1 MNMKRYLTTLIALM
15 AMAMGTK
22 AIADEMSYAYFE
34 NGTLR
39 FCHDNQF
46 SSHPEENR
54 FRISDAYP
62 SLPSWY
68 SRRSEI
74 SRVIFEESFKKARPN
89 SMKSWFVEC
98 ENLSFVIGVENVN
111 TSQVT
116 TMESVFERCYNLQ
129 SALDLNCWDTSKVTN
144 MMRMFS
150 ACRSLPSLSVSEWN
164 TSNVTDM
171 YGMFST
177 CRSLTTLD
185 VSKWDTSKVLDMG
198 YLFAQCTFQSLDVS
212 NWNTSSVTSIEGMF
226 YHCSG
231 LTSLDLSGWDTSG
244 VINMDQMFYECE
256 SLTTIYCGEKWVVS
270 ATALEVSYW
279 MFDEC
284 KNLVGEKGTIWEN
297 YTTRSSAK
305 YAHVDGGS
313 DNPGYF
319 TMIKKYDLWVAGK
332 QVRNSN
338 QKDVL
343 GDGGSVSLIKNVFG
357 KYVLI
362 LENANITNTGDT
374 NYEFTGYGRGIYS
387 NMSGLT
393 IRVKGNNTI
402 DSKGEGIYFTDNLSI
417 SGNSDNQGK
426 LSVKGSYGIR
436 PAKSSTAIT
445 LDISRVELTAEGTS
459 GAGIGASTSFS
470 SSSSYNCTMTVG
482 TANTVVKA
490 KGTSVSLGNL
500 NSLVFEDGL
509 KILQPT
515 GASFNGED
523 VIDANGNIIKG
534 SWVIIKGESGIS
546 TGVALPQD
554 KAQSQDAWYTLD
566 GRKLN
571 GQPTKKGVYIHNGK
585 TIIR

>member
-1 MNMKRYLTTLIALM
+1 M

-22 AIADEMSYAYFE
+22 AIAYEISYAYFE

-39 FCHDNQF
+39 FCHDDQF
-46 SSHPEENR
+46 SSHPEKNR
-54 FRISDAYP
+54 FRIWDSYP
-62 SLPSWY
+62 SLPDWY

-116 TMESVFERCYNLQ
+116 TMESVFESCHNLQ

-144 MMRMFS
+144 MQYLFA

-164 TSNVTDM
+164 TSNVTNM
-171 YGMFST
+171 YGMFSN

-198 YLFAQCTFQSLDVS
+198 YLFAHCTFQSLDVS
-212 NWNTSSVTSIEGMF
+212 NWNTSSVTSISGMF
-226 YHCSG
+226 TGCSG

-244 VINMDQMFYECE
+244 VINMNWMFEECE

-270 ATALEVSYW
+270 ATALEVSSR
-279 MFDEC
+279 MFDKC

-297 YTTRSSAK
+297 YFGRSSAQ

-343 GDGGSVSLIKNVFG
+343 GDGGSVKYSEVFMRR
-357 KYVLI
+357 LT
-362 LENANITNTGDT
+362 LENATITNV
-374 NYEFTGYGRGIYS
+374 NGRGIDS
-387 NMSGLT
+387 NLASLT
-393 IRVKGNNTI
+393 VTVKGNNTI
-402 DSKGEGIYFTDNLSI
+402 ESKEEGIYFTGNLSI
-417 SGNSDNQGK
+417 LGSSDNQGK
-426 LSVKGSYGIR
+426 LSVKGSYGICSAR
-436 PAKSSTAIT
+436 SSTATTMTIGG
-445 LDISRVELTAEGTS
+445 VELTSEGTN
-459 GAGIGASTSFS
+459 GAGIGGATSFS
-470 SSSSYNCTMTVG
+470 SNYNCTMKVG
-482 TANTVVKA
+482 IANTVVKA
-490 KGTSVSLGNL
+490 KGSSVSLGNL
-500 NSLVFEDGL
+500 NNLVFEDGL
-509 KILQPT
+509 KIMQPT
-515 GASFNGED
+515 GAYFNGED

-534 SWVIIKGESGIS
+534 SWVIIKGESGI
-546 TGVALPQD
+546 TTDVALPQD

-585 TIIR
+585 TVIR

>member
-1 MNMKRYLTTLIALM
+1 M

-39 FCHDNQF
+39 FCHDDQF

-54 FRISDAYP
+54 FRIWDSYP
-62 SLPSWY
+62 SLPPWY

-74 SRVIFEESFKKARPN
+74 SRVIFEESFKKARPI

-116 TMESVFERCYNLQ
+116 TMESVFESCHNLQ

-144 MMRMFS
+144 MQYLFA

-171 YGMFST
+171 HGMFSN

-185 VSKWDTSKVLDMG
+185 VSKWDTSKVLDMS
-198 YLFAQCTFQSLDVS
+198 YLFAHCTFQSLDVS
-212 NWNTSSVTSIEGMF
+212 NWNTSSVTSISGMF
-226 YHCSG
+226 IGCSG

-244 VINMDQMFYECE
+244 VINMNWMFEECE

-270 ATALEVSYW
+270 ATALEGSSR
-279 MFDEC
+279 MFNEC

-297 YTTRSSAK
+297 YYGHSSAQ

-343 GDGGSVSLIKNVFG
+343 GDGGSV
-357 KYVLI
+357 KYSETLGFHRLT

-374 NYEFTGYGRGIYS
+374 QYDYTGYGRGIYTELP
-387 NMSGLT
+387 NLT
-393 IRVKGNNTI
+393 VRVKGNNTI
-402 DSKGEGIYFTDNLSI
+402 DSKGEGIYFTGNLSI

-459 GAGIGASTSFS
+459 GTGIGASTSFG
-470 SSSSYNCTMTVG
+470 SSYNCTMKVG
-482 TANTVVKA
+482 DANTVVKA

-515 GASFNGED
+515 GAYFNGED
-523 VIDANGNIIKG
+523 VMDANGNIISKQWVVIGKESSITTGLEAAPQIDNGQLTIDNSMPLYNLQGQRVTHPVKG
-534 SWVIIKGESGIS
+534 GIYIQNGKKRIIK
-546 TGVALPQD
+546 
-554 KAQSQDAWYTLD
+554 
-566 GRKLN
+566 
-571 GQPTKKGVYIHNGK
+571 
-585 TIIR
+585 